1 MGEGGGEEGEGI
13 LTLAYDGQDMYV
25 QDWEH
30 KTFKSFTTCFSFNNQ
45 FLNVNLIDF
54 KKLNN
59 IITGNKYYTFTF
71 FHTVLCRNLNICSLN
86 HYELNVNCVS

>member
-1 MGEGGGEEGEGI
+1 MSLGIGWGGGEEGEGI

-30 KTFKSFTTCFSFNNQ
+30 KTFKSLTTCFSFNNQ
-45 FLNVNLIDF
+45 FLNVNLIDL

-59 IITGNKYYTFTF
+59 IITGNKYLYFHLFSYCFMSEFEYLFTKP
-71 FHTVLCRNLNICSLN
+71 L
-86 HYELNVNCVS
+86 